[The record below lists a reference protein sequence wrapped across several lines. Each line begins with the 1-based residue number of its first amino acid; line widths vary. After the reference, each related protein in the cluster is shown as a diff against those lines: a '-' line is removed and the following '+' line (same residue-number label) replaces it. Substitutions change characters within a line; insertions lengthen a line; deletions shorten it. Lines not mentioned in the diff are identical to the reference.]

1 MAFVRGEIFGKTSVN
16 GKAAFLIINALVEA
30 SLHAE
35 FAGEAVYD
43 ALRGYRFSFL
53 EARNVFTHVRDD
65 AIQLFGFL
73 TPREKEAFLL
83 LMSVSGI
90 GPKLALSVISALNV
104 DDLVAAIR
112 NDDHRTLASV
122 PGIGKK
128 SAGRLALELKDKV
141 DKLASPGD
149 LQAVKATE
157 PANQLLDDALSALVN
172 LGYKASDVR
181 EMVKQVLASRN
192 GDPPLQ
198 DLVRAALKELA
209 K

>member
-1 MAFVRGEIFGKTSVN
+1 MI
-16 GKAAFLIINALVEA
+16 A
-30 SLHAE
+30 SLTGRLASKHP
-35 FAGEAVYD
+35 GGVVIDVQGVGYD
-43 ALRGYRFSFL
+43 VLIPLSTYYRLPDLDRPVSL
-53 EARNVFTHVRDD
+53 TIHTHVRDD

-73 TPREKEAFLL
+73 TPLEKEAFLL

-149 LQAVKATE
+149 HQAVKATE

-198 DLVRAALKELA
+198 DLVCAALKELA